1 MEIYEEKTFFLTSFS
16 KPMID
21 GTGLGT
27 YFENRVA
34 RDETRK
40 VSKGQCLEAL

>member
-1 MEIYEEKTFFLTSFS
+1 MEC
-16 KPMID
+16 
-21 GTGLGT
+21 GLET